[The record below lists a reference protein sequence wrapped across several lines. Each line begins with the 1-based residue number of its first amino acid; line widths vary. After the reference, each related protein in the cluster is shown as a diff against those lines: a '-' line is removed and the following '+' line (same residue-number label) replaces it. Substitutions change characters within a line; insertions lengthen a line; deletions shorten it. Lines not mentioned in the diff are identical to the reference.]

1 MMKRFEEGTYIQH
14 FTAFDGSF
22 EYVIEKVTAKTV
34 TVTIHKGEKYEKM
47 GRAKIVDCGKNQ
59 YAVLNF
65 AKGLVIES
73 DDEKVS

>member
-1 MMKRFEEGTYIQH
+1 MMKRFEEGTYRKH

-22 EYVIEKVTAKTV
+22 KYTIEKVTAKTV
-34 TVTIHKGEKYEKM
+34 TVTIHKGEKYEKT
-47 GRAKIVDCGKNQ
+47 GRAKIVDCGVNQ

-65 AKGLVIES
+65 DKGTIIES